1 MSDQPRPLP
10 SRPNLR
16 HLKLEAKRRLAAG
29 EFASLHDAQ
38 LAIAREHGRSSWT
51 TLKQFVESQAG
62 SQPAGPTYALDQV
75 RWVIA
80 RFAGADAPGWVA
92 PGHHELR
99 EHFTERFLAAIPAAQ
114 LASTLSGVAP
124 ALREELA
131 VTAVTGQSVQAQLPG
146 IRIQAS
152 TEPEPPHR
160 LAMLAAFPD
169 GGRITDPRLA
179 SASSR
184 TDGEVPA
191 HARQIAD
198 ATLTELALP
207 GLVLAASTPET
218 PGTPKAPDASEW
230 ILARGWADLDQER
243 ALRPDHRFPAYS
255 ITKLITA
262 VAVLRLVAYGAVRLD
277 APANGFLRDL
287 QLADPEVTVRELLT
301 HTAGAD
307 TPATLFANQV
317 PALATL
323 TGPVLGCSGQRG
335 TYEYSNG
342 GYVAL
347 GQLIAGVSGEPYEAA
362 VSRLVLRPLGMDRSW
377 YPQRWPD
384 DPDAVTGYELADGAF
399 QATTGICTLPAAGG
413 LWSTAADLLR
423 FGRGWRRL
431 LPAELAAEALRP
443 QATRPDTGVQAG
455 LGWHVNQARG
465 VHGHAGG
472 GQGGATSLIISAGGD
487 RIHVALT
494 NRLIPIEPVNA
505 KVLKALAG
513 N

>member
-1 MSDQPRPLP
+1 
-10 SRPNLR
+10 
-16 HLKLEAKRRLAAG
+16 
-29 EFASLHDAQ
+29 
-38 LAIAREHGRSSWT
+38 
-51 TLKQFVESQAG
+51 
-62 SQPAGPTYALDQV
+62 
-75 RWVIA
+75 
-80 RFAGADAPGWVA
+80 
-92 PGHHELR
+92 
-99 EHFTERFLAAIPAAQ
+99 
-114 LASTLSGVAP
+114 
-124 ALREELA
+124 

-191 HARQIAD
+191 DARQIAD
-198 ATLTELALP
+198 AAVTELALP

-218 PGTPKAPDASEW
+218 LETPTAPEAPDTPTAPDTPEASEW

-255 ITKLITA
+255 ITKLVTA
-262 VAVLRLVAYGAVRLD
+262 VAVLRLVADGAVRLD

-347 GQLIAGVSGEPYEAA
+347 GQLIAGASGEPYEAA
-362 VSRLVLRPLGMDRSW
+362 VTRLVLRPLSMDRSW

-384 DPDAVTGYELADGAF
+384 DPDAVTGYGLADRAF
-399 QATTGICTLPAAGG
+399 RATTGICTLPAAGG

-423 FGRGWRRL
+423 FGRGWRGL

-443 QATRPDTGVQAG
+443 QATRPDTGVQTG

-465 VHGHAGG
+465 VYGHAGG
-472 GQGGATSLIISAGGD
+472 GQGGATSLIVSAAGD

-505 KVLKALAG
+505 KVLNAVS
-513 N
+513 